1 MGFRLYA
8 VVAML
13 AIAVHG
19 GAAAAEPAADW
30 DAVIAA
36 AKKEGRVT
44 VYSAQVGLA
53 FQNDIARAFEAKYGI
68 EVRMV
73 ELRATDIRERI
84 RTEQSAGQPG
94 ADISYNGSTT
104 SQLQEEEGR
113 FQPHGALP
121 NFAAIR
127 PDLAPDGTLLPIS
140 IQGYGIL
147 VNTRLVKPADEPKS
161 WQDLLDPK
169 WAGKIHADDQ
179 RFLGNGGVLFY
190 TTYTAFGRAY
200 QDKLAAQNLNI
211 SREFRESERRVARGE
226 FPLYIPFALPNLSIL
241 KGLPVK
247 AVLPSEGIPYVA
259 YVMGILKDAP
269 HPNAARLL
277 MNFFLEK
284 SSALEYAKG
293 AFNVPVDVPLDQL
306 DPYARSVVEA
316 KLLGTTDAHKIN
328 EVLGIAKEIYK

>member
-1 MGFRLYA
+1 MQFRPFA
-8 VVAML
+8 FVVLL
-13 AIAVHG
+13 ALAFHG
-19 GAAAAEPAADW
+19 GAASAETSADW

-44 VYSAQVGLA
+44 VYSAQVGLT
-53 FQNDIARAFEAKYGI
+53 FQNDIAKAFEAKYGI

-84 RTEQSAGQPG
+84 RTEQAAGQPG
-94 ADISYNGSTT
+94 ADISYNGTTT
-104 SQLQEEEGR
+104 SQLQEDEGR
-113 FQPHGALP
+113 FQPHGFLP
-121 NFAAIR
+121 NFAAVR
-127 PDLAPDGTLLPIS
+127 PEFSPNGTLLPIS

-161 WQDLLDPK
+161 WHDLLDPK

-190 TTYTAFGRAY
+190 TTYAAFGRDY
-200 QDKLAAQNLNI
+200 QEKLAAQQLNI

-226 FPLYIPFALPNLSIL
+226 FPLYIPFALPNLAIL
-241 KGLPVK
+241 KGLPIK
-247 AVLPSEGIPYVA
+247 AVLPSEGILYVG
-259 YVMGILKDAP
+259 YVMGILKEAA

-277 MNFFLEK
+277 MNFFIEK

-306 DPYARSVVEA
+306 DPYARSVVQA

-328 EVLGIAKEIYK
+328 DVLGIAKEIYK

>member
-1 MGFRLYA
+1 MEFRST
-8 VVAML
+8 ML
-13 AIAVHG
+13 AGLAALVVQA
-19 GAAAAEPAADW
+19 GAAFAAPDDW
-30 DAVIAA
+30 TAVIAA

-44 VYSAQVGLA
+44 VYSAQVGLT
-53 FQNDIARAFEAKYGI
+53 FQNDIAKAFEAKYGI

-94 ADISYNGSTT
+94 ADISYNGTTT
-104 SQLQEEEGR
+104 SELQEEEGR
-113 FQPHGALP
+113 FAPYGFLP
-121 NFAAIR
+121 NLESVKPAFK
-127 PDLAPDGTLLPIS
+127 PDGTLLPVS

-147 VNTRLVKPADEPKS
+147 VNTRLVKPGDEPKS

-169 WAGKIHADDQ
+169 WKGKIHADDQ

-190 TTYTAFGRAY
+190 TTYTAFGRDY
-200 QDKLAAQNLNI
+200 QEKLAAQQLNI

-226 FPLYIPFALPNLSIL
+226 FPLYIPFALPNLAIL

-247 AVLPSEGIPYVA
+247 AVLPGEGILYVG
-259 YVMGILKDAP
+259 YVMGMLKEAT

-277 MNFFLEK
+277 MNFFIEK
-284 SSALEYAKG
+284 ESALTYAKG
-293 AFNVPVDVPLDQL
+293 AFNVPVDVPLGEL
-306 DPYARSVVEA
+306 DPYAQSVVQA

-328 EVLGIAKEIYK
+328 DVLGIAKDIYK

>member
-1 MGFRLYA
+1 MRFRSFALVGLAA
-8 VVAML
+8 VAL
-13 AIAVHG
+13 HA
-19 GAAAAEPAADW
+19 GAASAQAPDDW
-30 DAVIAA
+30 NAVAAA

-53 FQNDIARAFEAKYGI
+53 FQNDIAKAFEAKYGI

-84 RTEQSAGQPG
+84 RTEQAAGQPG
-94 ADISYNGSTT
+94 ADISYNGTTT

-121 NFAAIR
+121 NLAAIH
-127 PDLAPDGTLLPIS
+127 PEFKSDGTLLPVS

-169 WAGKIHADDQ
+169 WKGKIHADDQ

-190 TTYTAFGRAY
+190 TTYAAFGRDY
-200 QDKLAAQNLNI
+200 QDKLAAQQLNV

-226 FPLYIPFALPNLSIL
+226 FPLYIPFALPNLAIL

-247 AVLPSEGIPYVA
+247 AVMPSEGIPYVT
-259 YVMGILKDAP
+259 YVMGITKDAA

-277 MNFFLEK
+277 MNFFIEQ
-284 SSALEYAKG
+284 SSALQYAKG
-293 AFNVPVDVPLDQL
+293 GFNVPVDVPLDQL
-306 DPYARSVVEA
+306 DPYARSVVQA

-328 EVLGIAKEIYK
+328 DMLAIAKEIYK

>member
-1 MGFRLYA
+1 MRLKFGA
-8 VVAML
+8 LVSFVVLGLL
-13 AIAVHG
+13 ADA
-19 GAAAAEPAADW
+19 GAAGAEDW
-30 DAVIAA
+30 DAVVAA
-36 AKKEGRVT
+36 AKKEGQVT
-44 VYSAQVGLA
+44 VYSAQVGLP
-53 FQNDIARAFEAKYGI
+53 FQNDIAKAFEAKYGI

-94 ADISYNGSTT
+94 ADISYNGTTT
-104 SQLQEEEGR
+104 SQLQLEEGR
-113 FQPHGALP
+113 FQPYGELP
-121 NFAAIR
+121 NAAALR
-127 PDLAPDGTLLPIS
+127 PEWKNDSPLLMVS

-147 VNTRLVKPADEPKS
+147 INTRLVKPEDEPKS
-161 WQDLLDPK
+161 WKDLLDPK
-169 WAGKIHADDQ
+169 WKGKIHADDQ

-190 TTYTAFGRAY
+190 TTYTAFGRDY
-200 QDKLAAQNLNI
+200 QEKLAAQNLNI

-226 FPLYIPFALPNLSIL
+226 FPIYIPFALPNLAIL

-247 AVLPSEGIPYVA
+247 AVIPSEGILYVG

-284 SSALEYAKG
+284 SSALAYAKG
-293 AFNVPVDVPLDQL
+293 GFNVPVDVPLDEL
-306 DPYARSVVEA
+306 DPHAKAVVQA

-328 EVLGIAKEIYK
+328 DVLAIAKDIYK